1 MLMDTTHALA
11 GRKNN
16 RKHLGN
22 IELPSRMAQLTL
34 SGKCEF
40 EMASLCSWLSC
51 QRYELAQV

>member
-1 MLMDTTHALA
+1 MDTTHALA

-22 IELPSRMAQLTL
+22 IEFPSRMAQLTL